1 MIVTAMIV
9 TTMVVT
15 ALILHTEAAPKL
27 VKDCVNFCRARS
39 FANTH

>member
-27 VKDCVNFCRARS
+27 VKD
-39 FANTH
+39 